1 MPEKKSLEEISEQDN
16 RYNPKAVR
24 FVYEGL
30 GYTIRK
36 SAGQPG
42 HITGQTLCEGLRLLA
57 LDKWGLL
64 AMLVLDSWHVKTT
77 RDFGEI
83 VYLLTIT
90 TRKPTPQTPKI
101 SAIWIIGRSRYWL
114 YPISAQGKP
123 VKRWLREYSR
133 ITHAAGSKNNRIPEN
148 GIDRTTRPNTPKY
161 SAR

>member
-1 MPEKKSLEEISEQDN
+1 MAEKKSLEEISEQDS

-57 LDKWGLL
+57 LEKWGLL

-77 RDFGEI
+77 RDFGEM
-83 VYLLTIT
+83 VYLLIRNNWMKAQPTDTIDDFNDVYDFKT
-90 TRKPTPQTPKI
+90 ALKDSFRF
-101 SAIWIIGRSRYWL
+101 
-114 YPISAQGKP
+114 
-123 VKRWLREYSR
+123 
-133 ITHAAGSKNNRIPEN
+133 
-148 GIDRTTRPNTPKY
+148 
-161 SAR
+161 